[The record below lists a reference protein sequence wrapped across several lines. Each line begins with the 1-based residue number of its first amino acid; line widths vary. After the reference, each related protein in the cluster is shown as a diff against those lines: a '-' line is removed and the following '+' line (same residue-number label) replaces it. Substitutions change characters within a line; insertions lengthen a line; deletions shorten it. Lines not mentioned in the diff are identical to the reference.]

1 MPPARRRD
9 LQLTVKIIFVVST
22 TLPRYQRVVD
32 DLVLPRSVAHA
43 PALDFC
49 NTLAGW
55 NGGEEREYLAT
66 YAHLV
71 AWARDAGLVDDD
83 AAARLREDAARDP
96 RAAER
101 QLRRARSLRRALY
114 GACADPND
122 LAAWGVVGREAR
134 AAAAHAE
141 LHGGR
146 APGRRWSVSPEV
158 GLAQPVLEIARE
170 AGDLLATAE
179 LGDVRQCPGTGCGW
193 LFVDSSGRRRWC
205 SMEVCGNRAKVRRHA
220 ERARAGHAEDA

>member
-1 MPPARRRD
+1 M
-9 LQLTVKIIFVVST
+9 VST
-22 TLPRYQRVVD
+22 ALPRYQRLVD

-96 RAAER
+96 R
-101 QLRRARSLRRALY
+101 
-114 GACADPND
+114 
-122 LAAWGVVGREAR
+122 
-134 AAAAHAE
+134 
-141 LHGGR
+141 
-146 APGRRWSVSPEV
+146 
-158 GLAQPVLEIARE
+158 
-170 AGDLLATAE
+170 
-179 LGDVRQCPGTGCGW
+179 
-193 LFVDSSGRRRWC
+193 
-205 SMEVCGNRAKVRRHA
+205 
-220 ERARAGHAEDA
+220 